1 MIPGARLVML
11 GRQGAGKGT
20 QCVRLS
26 RHYVV
31 PHIST
36 GDMLRAAV
44 KEGTELGRQAQEVM
58 DRGEL
63 VSDELMSG
71 IVEKRLERDDTK
83 NRGYILDGFPR
94 TVGQAEALEKATTD
108 RPLDLVIDLEVP
120 VPVVL
125 ERLASRRVC
134 VDCGA
139 NYSADKSPTLWLGLR
154 QLRWRGRPACRRQ
167 ARGDPEAARSIRA
180 RDRTAHRLVRG
191 ARAAGTRRGDGHHR
205 PGDRQARARHRRGPD
220 VTDVAGSHPGA
231 VGGAAGGDAASRQGR
246 GGDARC
252 HPLRHPARRDDP
264 AARSDRP
271 QGHRRSAAPSPT
283 SSATT
288 ATRR

>member
-58 DRGEL
+58 DRGDL

-94 TVGQAEALEKATTD
+94 TVGQAEALEKATTE
-108 RPLDLVIDLEVP
+108 RPLDLVVDLDVP

-139 NYSADKSPTLWLGLR
+139 NYSVANPPRYGWVCDNCGGEVVQRADDK
-154 QLRWRGRPACRRQ
+154 
-167 ARGDPEAARSIRA
+167 PEAIQKRLDLYERE
-180 RDRTAHRLVRG
+180 TAPLIAWYEEHELLVRIDGMGTTDEVTARLVR
-191 ARAAGTRRGDGHHR
+191 AI
-205 PGDRQARARHRRGPD
+205 
-220 VTDVAGSHPGA
+220 
-231 VGGAAGGDAASRQGR
+231 DAAR
-246 GGDARC
+246 
-252 HPLRHPARRDDP
+252 
-264 AARSDRP
+264 
-271 QGHRRSAAPSPT
+271 T
-283 SSATT
+283 Y
-288 ATRR
+288 